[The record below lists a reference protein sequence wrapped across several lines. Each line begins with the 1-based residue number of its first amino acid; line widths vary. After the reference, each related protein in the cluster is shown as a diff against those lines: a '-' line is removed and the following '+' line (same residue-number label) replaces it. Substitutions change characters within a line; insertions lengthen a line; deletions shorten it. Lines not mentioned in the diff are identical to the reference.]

1 MMQPTLLQSV
11 DLSARKALPAALT
24 LLLMLFAL
32 TPTNVPGLS
41 PVMPMFALMSIYFWS
56 IYRPELLSYGAV
68 FGLGLLEDLLTATP
82 IGSTAFVFLM
92 TQWIVLRQ
100 QKFFNA
106 KPFVVTWFAFVFIA
120 AGAAVIRWIAVG
132 LVEDSGF
139 TPVGP
144 LFASYLITIALYP
157 LVGWLL
163 AKTQAKLMGH
173 L

>member
-1 MMQPTLLQSV
+1 MMQPTLLQSL

-24 LLLMLFAL
+24 LMLMLFAL

-41 PVMPMFALMSIYFWS
+41 PVMPMFALMSIYFWA
-56 IYRPELLSYGAV
+56 IYRPELMGYGAA
-68 FGLGLLEDLLTATP
+68 FSFGLLEDLLTATP
-82 IGSTAFVFLM
+82 IGSSALVFLL

-106 KPFVVTWFAFVFIA
+106 KPFVVTWFAFIFVA
-120 AGAAVIRWIAVG
+120 AGAALIRWIAVG
-132 LVEDSGF
+132 LIADSGF

-144 LFASYLITIALYP
+144 MFASYLITVAVYP

-163 AKTQAKLMGH
+163 AKAQVKLMGQV
-173 L
+173 

>member
-11 DLSARKALPAALT
+11 DVGARKALPAALT

-41 PVMPMFALMSIYFWS
+41 PVMPMFALMSVYFWS
-56 IYRPELLSYGAV
+56 LYRPELLGYGAV
-68 FGLGLLEDLLTATP
+68 FGFGLLEDLLTATP
-82 IGSTAFVFLM
+82 IGSTALIFLM
-92 TQWIVLRQ
+92 TQWVVLRQ

-120 AGAAVIRWIAVG
+120 AGAAVARWIAVG
-132 LVEDSGF
+132 LVSDAGF
-139 TPVGP
+139 TPAGP
-144 LFASYLITIALYP
+144 LFASYLITVALYP

-173 L
+173 V